1 MLSELRITNFAI
13 IEQLDLR
20 FGTAL
25 TTFTGETGAGK
36 SIIIDA
42 VETLL
47 GSRVDATMIR
57 TESDLA
63 LIEATFQ
70 INPLVREA
78 VHAILSREDLLDDPD
93 FLTLSREI
101 RRRGRNVAR
110 VNGRSVNV
118 ALLRVLGEIL
128 VDVHG
133 QSEHLSLLRVPEHVR
148 LLDSY
153 ADVAEPLQ
161 AYRSTYRRLQQVR
174 RDLQKLRESERDAAR
189 RTDLLRYQIDEIET
203 ANLEIGEDEELKA
216 EQSRLANA
224 ENLSKLAQH
233 VTFLLD
239 EGDPES
245 QSGSDLIGQAVQNLH
260 QLARTDPSQAP
271 LYERAQELSENLND
285 LIADVRD
292 YLENIEFNP
301 RRLKRVGERLDLLY
315 HLKRK
320 YGDTLEE
327 VLQFSANAAQELEA
341 ITTAEERLEALQ
353 IEEAALLKQLAK
365 DGMAL
370 SQSRKEAAESLS
382 RSIEA
387 ELNELRMDGASFAVD
402 FQVRPDP
409 DGVLMPDGSSVAF
422 GPTGLESVQFLVAPN
437 PGEGLKPLA
446 KIASGGEM
454 SRLMLALKHVL
465 AQADTT
471 PTLIFDEIDQG
482 IGGRIGAVVGRKL
495 WRLGRQHQVLCVTH
509 LPQLAAFGSQH
520 MRVHK
525 VVHQGR
531 TATLVETLDGP
542 QREEELALMLGNI
555 SEGTL
560 KSAREILSTVEK
572 QTA

>member
-118 ALLRVLGEIL
+118 ALLRELGEIL

-224 ENLSKLAQH
+224 ENLSKLAQQ

-520 MRVHK
+520 MRVHT